1 MLLRTNSKNWKRP
14 KMLNEGGNVFRDS
27 DKKPLTQRINLP
39 DIDPTIK
46 WLEPIVGLDL
56 IDNKLGTT
64 GKKPSSGDLDLSV
77 DESAYTKEEIYNKLA
92 AWAKQHHPEDK
103 LKSWVAKSGI
113 SVHFKTPI
121 NGDENQG
128 FVQTDLMFGDPEYMA
143 WSSMGEPGNAYRG
156 QHRMIL
162 LNSIASAKGYKWQG
176 FTGLTHRKTGERL
189 TNPRAITDILLGPGH
204 SPDELTSIPKI
215 MNAIK
220 DSENYEEL
228 TAMAADT
235 FPKFGVQLP
244 SREVPQSLEEAKK
257 SDPRIQHAEDVIF
270 WEGSSG
276 ALRVIDLLNSLA
288 SSEGKQ
294 ATTIKWDGSPAIIFG
309 RDESG
314 DFILTDKSGFFAK
327 GYDGKAKSPEEL
339 RDMFV
344 NTRKLD
350 KGKEV
355 SPSYE
360 SFADD
365 MSSIFKYYEAA
376 VPPDHRGFFFGDLLY
391 YTTPEIV
398 DGKYQFKPNIVTY
411 RVEPESEFGQRIG
424 QSKTG
429 VAVHREIDFD
439 GNKLPL
445 KSRDIFRN
453 KEVYVLPPVST
464 QDLSVQIND
473 KELDDLTS
481 YVNSHS
487 SIIDKFLNQDK
498 LRSIKLSN
506 FSSIL
511 YTYLNSKVDTGLEN
525 LGSDFLD
532 WVEADPRISA
542 SKKSNIKQYVQTNSD
557 AYESLWQVV
566 SRTMS
571 VKDDIIAQ
579 LEAQDAPVQ
588 AYIGDIEGGEGY
600 VTASPGGDV
609 KLVDRSAFT
618 RANRSIQRESLDSLT
633 VFWGSDGFSVTKTL
647 AEWALNLPHTKI
659 SNKALYNQISNGVP
673 VTSLIRNPKV
683 VKKALAEAVNWA
695 LLVRDERT
703 RKDPIE
709 LISVVD
715 INMSEGLASWGV
727 KKATAVLTKHVA
739 KQIPKLAG
747 MLTME
752 EDSQE
757 NNMEQGETIAAVAGG
772 FKPPH
777 RGHLEMIQYYA
788 DMSDRVKLFISETS
802 RAIKG
807 DESGR
812 SITADQSI
820 AIWDKYLKDAGLSDK
835 VDVQIISGSPLTATY
850 SVLENAS
857 PGQTVLMGCGAKDTY
872 YSPDKLARYTPEGVT
887 AEGAPCPTILDPST
901 GRPYSATAVRD
912 TIKNNDIEAFKM
924 FLPPSSIGD
933 ADEIFSLLQGP
944 IQEMASMAGGAS
956 SGGAGAGFAGRAPD
970 ISGSEKK
977 KKRHPKNFIAE
988 EDGMV
993 NEVIDYLLG
1002 ISVG

>member
-27 DKKPLTQRINLP
+27 DKNPLTQRINLP

-77 DESAYTKEEIYNKLA
+77 DESAYTKEEIYNKLV

-411 RVEPESEFGQRIG
+411 RVDPESEFGQRIG

-464 QDLSVQIND
+464 QDLSVQVND

-647 AEWALNLPHTKI
+647 AEWALSLPHTKI

-695 LLVRDERT
+695 LSEQESDIER
-703 RKDPIE
+703 
-709 LISVVD
+709 
-715 INMSEGLASWGV
+715 
-727 KKATAVLTKHVA
+727 
-739 KQIPKLAG
+739 
-747 MLTME
+747 
-752 EDSQE
+752 
-757 NNMEQGETIAAVAGG
+757 GETIAAVAGG

-788 DMSDRVKLFISETS
+788 DMSDRVKLFISATS
-802 RAIKG
+802 RPIKG

-820 AIWDKYLKDAGLSDK
+820 AIWDKYLEDAGLSDK

-901 GRPYSATAVRD
+901 GKPYSATSVRD

-944 IQEMASMAGGAS
+944 LQEMSSMGGGAVS
-956 SGGAGAGFAGRAPD
+956 GFAGRAPD

-977 KKRHPKNFIAE
+977 NKRHPKNFIAE

-993 NEVIDYLLG
+993 NEVMDYLLG

>member
-27 DKKPLTQRINLP
+27 DKNPLTQRINLP

-77 DESAYTKEEIYNKLA
+77 DESAYTKEEIYNKLV

-411 RVEPESEFGQRIG
+411 RVDPESEFGQRIG

-464 QDLSVQIND
+464 QDLSVQVND

-557 AYESLWQVV
+557 ADESLWQVV

-618 RANRSIQRESLDSLT
+618 RANRSVQRESLDSLT
-633 VFWGSDGFSVTKTL
+633 IFWGSDGFSVTKTL

-695 LLVRDERT
+695 LSEQESDIER
-703 RKDPIE
+703 
-709 LISVVD
+709 
-715 INMSEGLASWGV
+715 
-727 KKATAVLTKHVA
+727 
-739 KQIPKLAG
+739 
-747 MLTME
+747 
-752 EDSQE
+752 
-757 NNMEQGETIAAVAGG
+757 GETIAAELSSLLVQ
-772 FKPPH
+772 
-777 RGHLEMIQYYA
+777 RRDL
-788 DMSDRVKLFISETS
+788 S
-802 RAIKG
+802 RAM
-807 DESGR
+807 SRAGR
-812 SITADQSI
+812 SR
-820 AIWDKYLKDAGLSDK
+820 
-835 VDVQIISGSPLTATY
+835 LT
-850 SVLENAS
+850 S
-857 PGQTVLMGCGAKDTY
+857 Q
-872 YSPDKLARYTPEGVT
+872 
-887 AEGAPCPTILDPST
+887 
-901 GRPYSATAVRD
+901 
-912 TIKNNDIEAFKM
+912 
-924 FLPPSSIGD
+924 
-933 ADEIFSLLQGP
+933 LL
-944 IQEMASMAGGAS
+944 
-956 SGGAGAGFAGRAPD
+956 F
-970 ISGSEKK
+970 
-977 KKRHPKNFIAE
+977 
-988 EDGMV
+988 
-993 NEVIDYLLG
+993 G
-1002 ISVG
+1002 ISILKMPG